1 MESAEVIFLAVFF
14 GWMLAVL
21 VGIILEDLKDE

>member
-14 GWMLAVL
+14 GWMLTIL
-21 VGIILEDLKDE
+21 VGIILEDLRDE